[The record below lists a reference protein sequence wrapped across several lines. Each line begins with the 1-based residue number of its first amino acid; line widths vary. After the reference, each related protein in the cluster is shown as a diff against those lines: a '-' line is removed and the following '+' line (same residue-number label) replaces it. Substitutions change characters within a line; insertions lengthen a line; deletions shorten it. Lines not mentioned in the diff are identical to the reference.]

1 MHSSPPVVPRV
12 LHIVIAVGFLGFFI
26 KLYKPSESN
35 TLFDGASLFLYMCGL
50 TVYITNIVKG
60 LRIVQDGLYDAAD
73 DNAGVPPGTGPSVPG
88 GEPQLEIIG
97 REDSLKVLAAS
108 NTILGLVLVGVL
120 TLQAGQWYAERKDEQ
135 DMELRQQQ
143 RESSI
148 LKKGGAATSA
158 GKKTKIESEDT
169 PRESGLDEAVT
180 GDDDD
185 YDDEEEEGDDDDDD
199 DEEEEEEEE
208 EAEIEVD
215 TSTKK
220 SQ

>member
-1 MHSSPPVVPRV
+1 MHSSPPVVPRI
-12 LHIVIAVGFLGFFI
+12 LHIVVAVGFLGFFI

-50 TVYITNIVKG
+50 TVYITNTVKG

-73 DNAGVPPGTGPSVPG
+73 GNGGAAPGAGSSIPG
-88 GEPQLEIIG
+88 GEQQLEIIG

-108 NTILGLVLVGVL
+108 NTILGLVLVGIL

-135 DMELRQQQ
+135 DMELRQHQ
-143 RESSI
+143 RESSA
-148 LKKGGAATSA
+148 LKKGGAASSV
-158 GKKTKIESEDT
+158 GKETQRESVET
-169 PRESGLDEAVT
+169 ARESGVDEVIT
-180 GDDDD
+180 DDDDD
-185 YDDEEEEGDDDDDD
+185 YDDDEEEGDDD
-199 DEEEEEEEE
+199 EEED

-215 TSTKK
+215 TSAKK